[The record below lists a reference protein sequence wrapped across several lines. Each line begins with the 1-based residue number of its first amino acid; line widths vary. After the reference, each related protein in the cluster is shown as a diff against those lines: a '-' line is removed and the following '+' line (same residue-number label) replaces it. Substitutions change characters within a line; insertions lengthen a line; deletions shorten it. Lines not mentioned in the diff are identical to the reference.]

1 MSSPRKT
8 MPTGKKL
15 EQERK
20 KLKAKGRGPFFHYN
34 SSTHK
39 LLLYAKFKKKAFTWD
54 AWNNFHADNYR
65 VRRNSGDCFQQLVIA
80 GFLHHRVIDNL
91 DYFQISLEGELQL
104 IILAEKEQARKA
116 KLSSES
122 SARGRKKY
130 LEQQRKEYEQF

>member
-65 VRRNSGDCFQQLVIA
+65 VRRNSGDCFEQLVIA
-80 GFLHHRVIDNL
+80 GLLHHRVIGGL

-104 IILAEKEQARKA
+104 ITIAEARQK
-116 KLSSES
+116 KDKQEKSR
-122 SARGRKKY
+122 SARNSYMQGIGKNR
-130 LEQQRKEYEQF
+130 

>member
-34 SSTHK
+34 SASHK

-65 VRRNSGDCFQQLVIA
+65 VRRNSGDCFEQLVIA
-80 GFLHHRVIDNL
+80 GFLHHRVIDGL

-104 IILAEKEQARKA
+104 ITIAEVHQKKVQQEKSR
-116 KLSSES
+116 
-122 SARGRKKY
+122 SARNSYMQGIGKGR
-130 LEQQRKEYEQF
+130 

>member
-8 MPTGKKL
+8 MPTGEKL
-15 EQERK
+15 EKERK
-20 KLKAKGRGPFFHYN
+20 KLKEKGRGPFFHYH

-65 VRRNSGDCFQQLVIA
+65 VRRNSGDCFEQLVIA
-80 GFLHHRVIDNL
+80 GLLHHRVIDGL

-104 IILAEKEQARKA
+104 ITLAEARQKKEQQEKSR
-116 KLSSES
+116 
-122 SARGRKKY
+122 SARNSYMQGIGKNR
-130 LEQQRKEYEQF
+130 